1 MDLRRFKEL
10 RGRFVKAEKFY
21 SDPDQPQAK
30 KEAWRPELNKLVDDL
45 AAEYQRLFAD
55 GKVTPA
61 DLPECTPEYAKM
73 MFNCTE
79 VEA

>member
-1 MDLRRFKEL
+1 MRRFNEL
-10 RGRFVKAEKFY
+10 KTRFINAEKFY
-21 SDPDQPQAK
+21 SDPDQPQK
-30 KEAWRPELNKLVDDL
+30 RKEEWRPELNKLVDDL

-61 DLPECTPEYAKM
+61 DLPKCTPEYAKM

-79 VEA
+79 VTE

>member
-1 MDLRRFKEL
+1 MRRFNEL
-10 RGRFVKAEKFY
+10 KTRFIKAEKFY
-21 SDPDQPQAK
+21 SDPHQPHK
-30 KEAWRPELNKLVDDL
+30 RKEEWRPELNKLVDDL

-61 DLPECTPEYAKM
+61 DLPECTPGYAKM

-79 VEA
+79 VE

>member
-1 MDLRRFKEL
+1 MERFNLLKT
-10 RGRFVKAEKFY
+10 RFIKAEKFY

-45 AAEYQRLFAD
+45 AAEYQRLVAN

-61 DLPECTPEYAKM
+61 DLPECTPEYTKM

-79 VEA
+79 VTE